1 MVVIQY
7 TQENYWRK
15 ILAQVTLN
23 PLLASIHLFTPSI
36 HKYVV
41 DSLWDDVTL
50 AFTLRDFHGAEYTS
64 ASYLGTHF
72 SKRTVNCCKRVDILL
87 HKLRIQSQLY
97 TLKERRKI
105 FPRIYQK
112 ENLLHR
118 ILWETLPVVIL
129 YSSTY

>member
-64 ASYLGTHF
+64 ASYLSRYTFLKKDCELLQKSWHF
-72 SKRTVNCCKRVDILL
+72 AA
-87 HKLRIQSQLY
+87 
-97 TLKERRKI
+97 
-105 FPRIYQK
+105 
-112 ENLLHR
+112 
-118 ILWETLPVVIL
+118 
-129 YSSTY
+129 